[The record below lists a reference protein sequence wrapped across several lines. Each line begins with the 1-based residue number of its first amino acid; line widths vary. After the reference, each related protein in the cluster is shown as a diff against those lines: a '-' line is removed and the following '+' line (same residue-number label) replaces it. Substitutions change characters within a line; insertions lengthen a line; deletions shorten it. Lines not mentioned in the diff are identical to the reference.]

1 MKLAHTLALT
11 AALSLGVLSAQAAE
25 PKPDSKTEGASSAGT
40 SAAAGGVSRDLDQQ
54 FRKLDKDRDGFL
66 SKQEAASDGVSGEDF
81 DKHDKNHDGKLD
93 EAEFQSLQ
101 ADKAGDR
108 SLGTK

>member
-1 MKLAHTLALT
+1 MKLTLAL
-11 AALSLGVLSAQAAE
+11 AGALSLSVASAQAAE
-25 PKPDSKTEGASSAGT
+25 PKTDSKTESASGAPGA
-40 SAAAGGVSRDLDQQ
+40 SAAAGGISRDLEQQ

-66 SKQEAASDGVSGEDF
+66 SKQEAASDGVSGADF

-93 EAEFQSLQ
+93 QAEFQSLK
-101 ADKAGDR
+101 ADSAGDR